1 MIFSLLAKPLYFTLS
16 LVYCTKGSQDNPI
29 ATNLSF
35 RMSHVTDTEKSV
47 PFNTI
52 NLSVSS
58 VCLTSE
64 IHLAYKKLY
73 VEISL
78 VVLKV
83 HILIYCQMPQF
94 HSDRNYSSDFLDFV
108 GGKEIF
114 IPIDF
119 IIFRNLFLK
128 TCRFLVNSLG
138 NFQLLQPCVCMET
151 LSNFSTLDRNFIL
164 CVLFSSGTGVYVLM
178 QLIS

>member
-1 MIFSLLAKPLYFTLS
+1 
-16 LVYCTKGSQDNPI
+16 
-29 ATNLSF
+29 
-35 RMSHVTDTEKSV
+35 MSHVTDTEKSV

-73 VEISL
+73 VEIYL
-78 VVLKV
+78 VVFKV
-83 HILIYCQMPQF
+83 HIVVYCQTPYF
-94 HSDRNYSSDFLDFV
+94 YSDRNYSSDFLDFL

-114 IPIDF
+114 IPIDL

-128 TCRFLVNSLG
+128 TCRFFVNRLG
-138 NFQLLQPCVCMET
+138 NFQVLQPRVCMET
-151 LSNFSTLDRNFIL
+151 LSNFSTLDHNFIL
-164 CVLFSSGTGVYVLM
+164 CLLFSSGSGVYVLM
-178 QLIS
+178 QLISWSSY

>member
-1 MIFSLLAKPLYFTLS
+1 
-16 LVYCTKGSQDNPI
+16 
-29 ATNLSF
+29 
-35 RMSHVTDTEKSV
+35 MSHVTDTEKSV

-78 VVLKV
+78 VVFKV
-83 HILIYCQMPQF
+83 HILIYCQMPYF
-94 HSDRNYSSDFLDFV
+94 HSDRNYSSDFLDFL
-108 GGKEIF
+108 GGKGIF
-114 IPIDF
+114 IPTDLIIFIPTDL

-138 NFQLLQPCVCMET
+138 NFQLLQPCVCTET
-151 LSNFSTLDRNFIL
+151 LSNFSTLDHNFIL
-164 CVLFSSGTGVYVLM
+164 CILFSSGAGVYVLM